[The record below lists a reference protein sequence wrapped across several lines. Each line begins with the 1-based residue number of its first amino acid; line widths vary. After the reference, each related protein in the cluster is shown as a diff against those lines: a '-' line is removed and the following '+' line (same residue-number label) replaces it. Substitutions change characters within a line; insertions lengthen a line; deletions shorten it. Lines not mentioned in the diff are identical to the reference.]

1 MNYLFNPENRFWSFM
16 NKIADV
22 FFLGIL
28 WFIFSIPVITMG
40 AATTSLYQSTLKQT
54 DDEEGYVW
62 KSFVRAFLRN
72 FRQAT
77 GLWLI
82 LLGAG
87 IFLAADIWACVQ
99 IRIPGAVRIVCFG
112 ALLCLSLVYILT
124 ALYVF
129 PILSRFDLNIKTI
142 LSHSFI
148 MAMGNLYVSVTIL
161 VIYVIFGVLAYHIS
175 ILFPIF
181 MALAAFFS
189 SYFFRHVFS
198 RYWGEED
205 EEGSI
210 TERDD

>member
-40 AATTSLYQSTLKQT
+40 AATTSLYQFTLKQT

-161 VIYVIFGVLAYHIS
+161 VIYDFWSAGIPYLHFVSHIHGPCS
-175 ILFPIF
+175 FFQFLFFPPCVQQILG
-181 MALAAFFS
+181 
-189 SYFFRHVFS
+189 R
-198 RYWGEED
+198 RG
-205 EEGSI
+205 
-210 TERDD
+210 

>member
-16 NKIADV
+16 NKITDV

-28 WFIFSIPVITMG
+28 WFVFSLPVITMG
-40 AATTSLYQSTLKQT
+40 AATTSLYQFTLKQA

-62 KSFVRAFLRN
+62 RSFIRAFCRN
-72 FRQAT
+72 FWQAT
-77 GLWLI
+77 GLWMI

-87 IFLAADIWACVQ
+87 IFLAVDLWACVQ

-112 ALLCLSLVYILT
+112 VLLCLSLIYVLT

-129 PILSRFDLNIKTI
+129 PILSRFDLKVKTI

-161 VIYVIFGVLAYHIS
+161 VIHVLFGVLAYYIS
-175 ILFPIF
+175 VLFPIF

-198 RYWGEED
+198 GYWDQDNGNGSPEEEHD
-205 EEGSI
+205 
-210 TERDD
+210 